1 MRFDSASPR
10 TWLLA
15 ATAAWAVLALLLA
28 LSGMG
33 NRVSKLPEDPG
44 LVRALPTL
52 PKAAPERLGPLSQYS
67 ESVSRPLFADD
78 RRPHPFSL
86 QPQGGEETK
95 AFDYVLTSVMI
106 TPDFRMAIIQPPD
119 GSSAP
124 LRIKLGE
131 ANDALPNWRLQE
143 LDARSAVFVGPE
155 GERRLELRVYN
166 GVGGEA
172 PTAVTRPDARPQGQP
187 VNGRVQAAP
196 APTPAPRPAQTANA
210 DDADP
215 AGPQAAPVVPPETPA
230 TAPVTP
236 DRATPNQPMTE
247 QAQMEAIRKR
257 IEARRA
263 QLRQEALRQQ
273 QQQPPVK

>member
-28 LSGMG
+28 LFGMG
-33 NRVSKLPEDPG
+33 NRVSRLPEDAG
-44 LVRALPTL
+44 LIRALPTL
-52 PKAAPERLGPLSQYS
+52 PKAAPERLGPLSRYS
-67 ESVSRPLFADD
+67 EVVSRPLFADD

-86 QPQGGEETK
+86 QPQSGEETK

-106 TPDFRMAIIQPPD
+106 APNFRMAIIQPPD
-119 GSSAP
+119 GSSPP

-131 ANDALPNWRLQE
+131 ADDALPNWRLQE
-143 LDARSAVFVGPE
+143 LDARSAVFIGPE

-172 PTAVTRPDARPQGQP
+172 PTAITRPDARPQGQP
-187 VNGRVQAAP
+187 VTRPVQAP
-196 APTPAPRPAQTANA
+196 ASQPGQAAIAEA
-210 DDADP
+210 
-215 AGPQAAPVVPPETPA
+215 AGPQGPPIVPPDA
-230 TAPVTP
+230 SVTAPATP